1 MAARTASNNP
11 SVQEALLIT
20 VFIGGPYKSAAIKFV
35 FDDSTMPTRYSNKKQ
50 LQLLPDSV
58 DDSGSESRCFE
69 FAYLV
74 KPPFDLQILV
84 LSGKDRFLAFERL
97 CVHFVSFCLYETEKR
112 AKHLDYCKSI
122 VFRVLIRVGKRF
134 NCNSCAPIC
143 SNAVFF
149 RLF

>member
-20 VFIGGPYKSAAIKFV
+20 VFIAGPYKSAAIKFV
-35 FDDSTMPTRYSNKKQ
+35 FDDSTMPTRYSNKRQ

-58 DDSGSESRCFE
+58 DNSGSQSRCFE

-84 LSGKDRFLAFERL
+84 LSGKESISCLREFLYLRL
-97 CVHFVSFCLYETEKR
+97 R

-122 VFRVLIRVGKRF
+122 VFRVLIQVGKRF

-149 RLF
+149 RLS